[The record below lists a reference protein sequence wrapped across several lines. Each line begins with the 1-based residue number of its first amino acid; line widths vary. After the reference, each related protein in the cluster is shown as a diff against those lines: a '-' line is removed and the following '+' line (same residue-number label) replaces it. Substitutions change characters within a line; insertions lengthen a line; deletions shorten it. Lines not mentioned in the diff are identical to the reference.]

1 MDVLSAVILGLV
13 QGIMEFL
20 PVSSSGHLILI
31 NDLIHIDEVN
41 RLAVGGILF
50 LSTAFATM
58 LYFWVDIWVL
68 IQTLMRKLGRLPVN
82 EKDLVLLY
90 ALSLGSI
97 PALAIGLFLEPI
109 FEKYLN
115 NILLIAAVLLLSAL
129 FFMYAEWQYY
139 QKPPHG
145 TISIRKGWHIGLFQ
159 ILALIPGF
167 SRLGVTLAGG
177 MLLGLSR
184 FESAKFSFLLAI
196 PLALGLGIKKLL
208 DLIVIGGEVVWVP
221 IMIASTISF
230 VTALIVIHFFIYY
243 IRRHTLWP
251 FIWYNIILAMLAV
264 YFISFV

>member
-41 RLAVGGILF
+41 RLAIVGILF

-58 LYFWVDIWVL
+58 MYFWVDIWVL

-167 SRLGVTLAGG
+167 SRLGITLAGG

-208 DLIVIGGEVVWVP
+208 DLIVIGGEVVWIPV
-221 IMIASTISF
+221 MIAAIISF
-230 VTALIVIHFFIYY
+230 TVALIIIHFFLYY
-243 IRRHTLWP
+243 IRHHTLWP

>member
-1 MDVLSAVILGLV
+1 MDVLSAIILGLM
-13 QGIMEFL
+13 QGVMEFL
-20 PVSSSGHLILI
+20 PISSSGHLILI
-31 NDLIHIDEVN
+31 KEAIFIDEIN
-41 RLAVGGILF
+41 RLAVGGMLF
-50 LSTAFATM
+50 LSTTFAIT
-58 LYFWVDIWVL
+58 LYFWNDIWVL

-90 ALSLGSI
+90 ALLLGSI
-97 PALAIGLFLEPI
+97 PALVLGLFLESI

-115 NILLIAAVLLLSAL
+115 NILVIAIVLLFSSVFL
-129 FFMYAEWQYY
+129 MYAEWHYY
-139 QKPPHG
+139 QNPHRN
-145 TISIRKGWHIGLFQ
+145 TITARKGWQIGLFQ

-167 SRLGVTLAGG
+167 SRVGVTMAGG

-208 DLIVIGGEVVWVP
+208 DLIVIEGEIAWVP
-221 IMIASTISF
+221 IMIASAISF
-230 VTALIVIHFFIYY
+230 VIALIVIHLFLSY

-251 FIWYNIILAMLAV
+251 FIWYNVILAMLAI

>member
-13 QGIMEFL
+13 HGIMEFL

-31 NDLIHIDEVN
+31 DSLINIDEVN
-41 RLAVGGILF
+41 RLAIGGILF
-50 LSTAFATM
+50 LSTAFATI

-90 ALSLGSI
+90 ALLLGSV
-97 PALAIGLFLEPI
+97 PALIIGLFLGSV

-115 NILLIAAVLLLSAL
+115 NILLIAGILLLSAMFL
-129 FFMYAEWQYY
+129 MYVEWRYY
-139 QKPPHG
+139 QRPPHS
-145 TISIRKGWHIGLFQ
+145 TITIRKGWQIGLFQ

-167 SRLGVTLAGG
+167 SRVGITLAGG

-184 FESAKFSFLLAI
+184 LESARFSFLLVI

-208 DLIVIGGEVVWVP
+208 DLIVMGGEVMWVP
-221 IMIASTISF
+221 IMIAVAISF
-230 VTALIVIHFFIYY
+230 ILALIFIHFFLYY

-251 FIWYNIILAMLAV
+251 FIWYNIILVMLAI